1 MFRCFLQ
8 SPGATLVWVFW
19 GDISKTLSGD
29 IQNSYARTKHT
40 FFIQIMHELSQAV
53 LETSFWQFEVLT
65 AFMNDSGSFIVFVRN
80 YEKFEVVLQFFYK
93 SNGVIFKTLLVF
105 YSRACFLEI
114 PQFRKKFKYILS
126 FLFLTYCVFT
136 ISLDAISID

>member
-1 MFRCFLQ
+1 MFLSLDLENYIAKDLIDDVQMLPPESR
-8 SPGATLVWVFW
+8 
-19 GDISKTLSGD
+19 GDVGLGILKRYFKALSGD

-40 FFIQIMHELSQAV
+40 FFIQIMHKFSQAV

-65 AFMNDSGSFIVFVRN
+65 AFMNGSGSFIVFVRN

-105 YSRACFLEI
+105 YSRACF
-114 PQFRKKFKYILS
+114 F
-126 FLFLTYCVFT
+126 
-136 ISLDAISID
+136 

>member
-1 MFRCFLQ
+1 
-8 SPGATLVWVFW
+8 
-19 GDISKTLSGD
+19 
-29 IQNSYARTKHT
+29 
-40 FFIQIMHELSQAV
+40 MHELSQAV

-105 YSRACFLEI
+105 YSRACF
-114 PQFRKKFKYILS
+114 FRN
-126 FLFLTYCVFT
+126 T
-136 ISLDAISID
+136 II